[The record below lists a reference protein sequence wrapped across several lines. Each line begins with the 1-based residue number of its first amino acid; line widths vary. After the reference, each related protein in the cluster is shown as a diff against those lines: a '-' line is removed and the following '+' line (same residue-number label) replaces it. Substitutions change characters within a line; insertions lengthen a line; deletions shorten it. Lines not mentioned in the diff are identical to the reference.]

1 MIIWSFLQ
9 IHKEKKQKIRI
20 FLKTISI
27 NLSFAFNEKQI
38 TWIWSKC
45 KIFRDRWVFSLT
57 NIILANTVQKLT
69 CDKSTL
75 VQYVPLYGN
84 KFDQYNGFVLVVFKI
99 ETYGYMIYFCV
110 FGNQHKQRNFKN
122 KNRII
127 VYLSNDTDV
136 WASDGTAQIY
146 QYLDN

>member
-38 TWIWSKC
+38 TLIWFKC
-45 KIFRDRWVFSLT
+45 KIFRERWVFSLT

-110 FGNQHKQRNFKN
+110 FGNQHKQRNFK
-122 KNRII
+122 KLKIE
-127 VYLSNDTDV
+127 L
-136 WASDGTAQIY
+136 
-146 QYLDN
+146 

>member
-1 MIIWSFLQ
+1 MKGEFLVWP
-9 IHKEKKQKIRI
+9 ILI
-20 FLKTISI
+20 
-27 NLSFAFNEKQI
+27 
-38 TWIWSKC
+38 
-45 KIFRDRWVFSLT
+45 LT
-57 NIILANTVQKLT
+57 NTVHKLT

-84 KFDQYNGFVLVVFKI
+84 EFNKYNGFILVVFKI
-99 ETYGYMIYFCV
+99 ETYSYMIYFCV
-110 FGNQHKQRNFKN
+110 FGNQHEKRNFKN
-122 KNRII
+122 KNRTI